1 MVLFPTLRGNRRT
14 DGGVMKNI
22 DTSPIL
28 KMEGIPYLEDDRPN
42 YQMSTGEALNE
53 KLIQLTNFRRLTC
66 IHTTKAYCSTWNPV
80 LSSSGSA
87 LRGVATA
94 VNVAAVQQCQYQCCT
109 TATLGRSVLAPTGT
123 AQTQKQKQ
131 WRFYT
136 HAHNFP
142 TWIFKKGKSVA
153 CSVITLV

>member
-14 DGGVMKNI
+14 DGGLMKNI
-22 DTSPIL
+22 DTSSIL
-28 KMEGIPYLEDDRPN
+28 KMEGIPYLEDVRPN

-66 IHTTKAYCSTWNPV
+66 IHITKAYCSTWNPV

-87 LRGVATA
+87 FRGVATA

-109 TATLGRSVLAPTGT
+109 TATMGKTCTGSYGDSADPKTKTMEVLHTCSQFP
-123 AQTQKQKQ
+123 
-131 WRFYT
+131 
-136 HAHNFP
+136 HLNF
-142 TWIFKKGKSVA
+142 
-153 CSVITLV
+153 